1 MKELITLVKSRAS
14 VLAYVAA
21 FDSTLI
27 VASGL
32 RVSPIIFI
40 VSTVSVY
47 LISLAN
53 YILSDLLDI
62 EEDRIN
68 NPQRPLASGAVN
80 KNVAVYFITALLAVS
95 FVLGYYVNLKFDLL
109 LIFSFILSLIYSGP
123 KIRAKSKWW
132 SKLAIAGIGTF
143 IDPFTVSSITG
154 LSLPVLFM
162 SIIYMLWGF
171 FTLNIGDVLDY
182 EGDKKTGVMT
192 FAVTFG
198 KEKAI
203 TFLKIILFAQ
213 LIAEISLALSVN
225 FLDFAYIA
233 FSGFLFVYFF
243 KGLLKLENSK
253 DQKSTGKK
261 LKKMTRISMIVLQ
274 LVTLSLLF

>member
-1 MKELITLVKSRAS
+1 MKELLDLVKSRAS

-27 VASGL
+27 VATGL
-32 RVSPIIFI
+32 RVSPVIFI
-40 VSTVSVY
+40 VSTVAVY

-53 YILSDLLDI
+53 YILSDLLDV
-62 EEDRIN
+62 EEDKIN
-68 NPQRPLASGAVN
+68 NPQRPLASGVVS
-80 KNVAVYFITALLAVS
+80 KKVAVYFITALFAISL
-95 FVLGYYVNLKFDLL
+95 VLGYYVNLKFDLF

-123 KIRAKSKWW
+123 KIRAKRRWW
-132 SKLAIAGIGTF
+132 SKLVIAGMGAF

-154 LSLPVLFM
+154 LSLPLLFM

-213 LIAEISLALSVN
+213 LITEISLALSVN
-225 FLDFAYIA
+225 FLDFVYIA

-243 KGLLKLENSK
+243 RGLLKLENSI
-253 DQKSTGKK
+253 DQKSTGKR

-274 LVTLSLLF
+274 LITLSLLF